1 MGNLDQMLFAVPSCI
16 NNAKVL
22 NNLFLAKEK
31 FNFKRE
37 KTESCSSVAKGHWAS
52 IFENETKGGED

>member
-1 MGNLDQMLFAVPSCI
+1 MGKLDEMLFAVPSCI

-22 NNLFLAKEK
+22 NNFFLAKVQ

-37 KTESCSSVAKGHWAS
+37 KTESCSSS
-52 IFENETKGGED
+52 C